1 MSDGD
6 DHDVGFR
13 KPPREHRFKKGVSGN
28 PRGRPKRTRNIDTLI
43 DRELDQAITLKEAG
57 QEVRLRKREA
67 IVKRLVN
74 NALKGDTRSIEYLV
88 KYSRENGAGDPF
100 VVTDEDAAEFRAAVE
115 RHSGLGSG
123 IEDEVNGNGT

>member
-1 MSDGD
+1 MSDHKD
-6 DHDVGFR
+6 SEVGYR
-13 KPPREHRFKKGVSGN
+13 KPPREHRFKKGTSGN

-43 DRELDQAITLKEAG
+43 DRELDREITLKEGG

-74 NALKGDTRSIEYLV
+74 NALTGDTRSIEYLV

-100 VVTDEDAAEFRAAVE
+100 LVTEDDAAAFQAAID
-115 RHSGLGSG
+115 RFSAPIDTDRS
-123 IEDEVNGNGT
+123 